1 MPQAPKKA
9 TKRRNEIIY
18 KSRFSGIC
26 DSFFTFFSTR
36 RVNTLKQKPLARI
49 IKLQKGIRRVLLVLG
64 WYDYRLHRG
73 IERFAQECDWHLSE
87 DLAREKVIP
96 WGWDG
101 DGILTWLGEGD
112 DLADFVVQAK
122 KPTVD
127 FSFRRSKLKFARVLE
142 DTTQTAGLVA
152 DHFLSRGIGNF
163 LFYSDA
169 DNWVYNE
176 RRIAFVKSLQS
187 GGREAKCLQWDKSSE
202 YRMDR
207 LAWRRRR
214 EWLAKKLKAVPKPIG
229 IFAASDGLA
238 LELLETCESTGINIP
253 GEVAIV
259 GAGNSLLAVD
269 AMQTPISSVDVNM
282 ELIGYEGAKLLDEL
296 MRREPLPP
304 QPIRVPPVR
313 LIARKSSDLLAV
325 KHPGV
330 ARSLR
335 FMWEHYHEPIG
346 VTELAK
352 AASMSVRNFYQASVN
367 HLGRSP
373 GSELFRM
380 RIDHAKQLL
389 LESGDKIETIAELSG
404 YNNSNSFE
412 IAFKR
417 STGMAP
423 KEYRNR
429 NKKD

>member
-1 MPQAPKKA
+1 MR
-9 TKRRNEIIY
+9 KR
-18 KSRFSGIC
+18 S
-26 DSFFTFFSTR
+26 
-36 RVNTLKQKPLARI
+36 P
-49 IKLQKGIRRVLLVLG
+49 RVLLVLG

-73 IERFAQECDWHLSE
+73 IEKYAQESGWHLSE

-101 DGILTWLGEGD
+101 DGILCWLGEGD
-112 DLADFVVQAK
+112 DLAAFVNQAK

-127 FSFRRSKLKFARVLE
+127 FSFRRKKLKFARVLE
-142 DTTQTAGLVA
+142 DTAQTAQLVA
-152 DHFLSRGIGNF
+152 DHFLSRGIRH
-163 LFYSDA
+163 LYYYSDA

-176 RRIAFVKSLQS
+176 RRAAFFKFLQS
-187 GGREAKCLQWDKSSE
+187 VGREAGSLQWDKSSE

-207 LAWRRRR
+207 QAWRRRR
-214 EWLAKKLKAVPKPIG
+214 EWLTNNLKAFPKPVG

-238 LELLETCESTGINIP
+238 LELLETCENAEINVP
-253 GEVAIV
+253 EEVAIV

-282 ELIGYEGAKLLDEL
+282 ESIGYEGAKLLDEL
-296 MRREPLPP
+296 MRREPPPP
-304 QPIRVPPVR
+304 QPVRVPPIR

-325 KHPGV
+325 RHPGV

-346 VTELAK
+346 VTDLAR
-352 AASMSVRNFYQASVN
+352 AASMSVRNFHQVFVD

-373 GSELFRM
+373 GSELL
-380 RIDHAKQLL
+380 RIRIERAKQLL
-389 LESGDKIETIAELSG
+389 QESSDKIEVIAELSG
-404 YNNSNSFE
+404 YNNNSFE

-417 STGMAP
+417 STGMTP
-423 KEYRNR
+423 KQYRSQNR
-429 NKKD
+429 KGSKTNANNHR

>member
-1 MPQAPKKA
+1 
-9 TKRRNEIIY
+9 
-18 KSRFSGIC
+18 
-26 DSFFTFFSTR
+26 
-36 RVNTLKQKPLARI
+36 
-49 IKLQKGIRRVLLVLG
+49 LQKGIRRVLLVLG

-73 IERFAQECDWHLSE
+73 IERFAQESGWHLSE

-101 DGILTWLGEGD
+101 DGILAWLGEGD

-127 FSFRRSKLKFARVLE
+127 FSYRRSKLKFARVLE
-142 DTTQTAGLVA
+142 DTTQTARLVA

-176 RRIAFVKSLQS
+176 RRTAFVKSLQS
-187 GGREAKCLQWDKSSE
+187 VGREAKCLQWDKSSE

-214 EWLAKKLKAVPKPIG
+214 EWLANKLKAVPKPIG

-238 LELLETCESTGINIP
+238 LELLETCESAGINIP

-352 AASMSVRNFYQASVN
+352 AASMSVRNFYQAFVD